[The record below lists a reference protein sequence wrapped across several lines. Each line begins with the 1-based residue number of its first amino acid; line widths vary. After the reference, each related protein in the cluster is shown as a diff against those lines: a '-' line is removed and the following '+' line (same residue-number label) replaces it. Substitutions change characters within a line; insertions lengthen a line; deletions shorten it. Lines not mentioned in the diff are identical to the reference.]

1 MGKLFKARSLT
12 EECPDCH
19 LDGKDGFYLLD
30 FESQIYFTIK
40 IIKQCFFMYFMIFVV
55 KKKQIHL
62 VPTGIELIINT
73 ESRNYITP
81 YQNF

>member
-1 MGKLFKARSLT
+1 
-12 EECPDCH
+12 
-19 LDGKDGFYLLD
+19 
-30 FESQIYFTIK
+30 
-40 IIKQCFFMYFMIFVV
+40 MYFMIFVV